1 MPRSQS
7 RTRPS
12 SSGSTHTSSE
22 SIPAVTSLLREWE
35 DLPAV
40 DHHCHPL
47 LRLTPKLTS
56 IDLRRPFTEAIDDN
70 VIREHTQH
78 SMAYRR
84 ALRILASELGC
95 DPAEESVLRS
105 RAGIDPA
112 DYANRLLK
120 KSRTGLMILDH
131 GYSGGEAM
139 SPEEHSATIETPQLH
154 VVRLETAAEGL
165 VASCNSVADWVD
177 AARSM
182 LRDAVDGGAVGVKT
196 IAAYR
201 ASLQLG
207 EPDPSRAAADFTTLR
222 ARAVAGQTVRLEG
235 EPLCHTLLLAAAE
248 ECSRLGVL
256 LQVHCGLGDPDEDLA
271 LANPLGL
278 RRLFVEQRF
287 ANLKVILLHGYPF
300 HREAAY
306 LSSVFPNVYMDLS
319 LAIHL
324 AGQDG
329 ARALQE
335 ALGLCPTSKLLYAT
349 DASRLAEVYLVAAVL
364 YREALADALGRL
376 VDSDWL
382 TRAEAVEAGRQVL
395 SGNAKRVYQ
404 LAAP

>member
-1 MPRSQS
+1 
-7 RTRPS
+7 
-12 SSGSTHTSSE
+12 
-22 SIPAVTSLLREWE
+22 VTSLLREWD

-47 LRLTPKLTS
+47 LHLTAKLTP
-56 IDLRRPFTEAIDDN
+56 IDLRRPFTEAIDES

-78 SMAYRR
+78 SVAYSR
-84 ALRILASELGC
+84 AIRILAAELGC
-95 DPAEESVLRS
+95 DPTEEGVLGS
-105 RAGIDPA
+105 RNGVDPVE
-112 DYANRLLK
+112 YANRLLK

-131 GYSGGEAM
+131 GYAGGEAM
-139 SPEEHSATIETPQLH
+139 SPAEHSATIEIPQLH

-165 VASCNSVADWVD
+165 VASSGSVTDWVD

-201 ASLQLG
+201 ASLRLG
-207 EPDPSRAAADFTTLR
+207 EPDRSRAAADFKILR
-222 ARAVAGQTVRLEG
+222 DRAPEGKAIRLLG

-248 ECSRLGVL
+248 ECSRLGVP

-278 RRLFVEQRF
+278 RRLFIEERF
-287 ANLKVILLHGYPF
+287 ATLKVVFLHCYPF

-329 ARALQE
+329 ARALEE

-349 DASRLAEVYLVAAVL
+349 DASRFAEVYFVAAVL
-364 YREALADALGRL
+364 YREALAGALGRL

-395 SGNAKRVYQ
+395 SGNAKTLYQ
-404 LAAP
+404 LTAP